1 MTVMTVNMYIHVNFS
16 LHRTDSEKIT
26 DIMSLENVTV
36 VEQIS
41 VADLYHG
48 VQHEIV
54 IQAQKEKKG
63 SLTDCW

>member
-1 MTVMTVNMYIHVNFS
+1 
-16 LHRTDSEKIT
+16 
-26 DIMSLENVTV
+26 MSLENVTV

-41 VADLYHG
+41 VADLYQG